1 MAKRY
6 EKEIEEILG
15 RSGGPRIVPPQ
26 KQSQSLSRLLSLY
39 LSQQMGGLWSPSP
52 GRVMLGGVV
61 LIAAGFVLRVADTAL
76 AVPIVILGIVVLLGG
91 YALVVVRSAP
101 PTPGKTGRPPGGTGR
116 FWRGRPIDTAPEGN
130 TDPEDNWWARQKR
143 GPK

>member
-1 MAKRY
+1 
-6 EKEIEEILG
+6 
-15 RSGGPRIVPPQ
+15 
-26 KQSQSLSRLLSLY
+26 
-39 LSQQMGGLWSPSP
+39 MGGLWSPSP

-61 LIAAGFVLRVADTAL
+61 LIAAGFALRVADTAL

-91 YALVVVRSAP
+91 YALVVVRPVS

-116 FWRGRPIDTAPEGN
+116 SWRGRPIDTDPEGN

-143 GPK
+143 GPR